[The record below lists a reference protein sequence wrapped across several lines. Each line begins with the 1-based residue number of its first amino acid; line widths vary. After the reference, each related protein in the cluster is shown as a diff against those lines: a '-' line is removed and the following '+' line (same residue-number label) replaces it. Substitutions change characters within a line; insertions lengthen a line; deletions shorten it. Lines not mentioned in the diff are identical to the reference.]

1 MTLRIETK
9 FDLPNSWLK
18 ENGSRPPFCQ
28 SFEWEEILSREEK
41 SVERLTIIKDG
52 EPICMALIEYHN
64 LPFGW
69 RYAFC
74 PKGPIIRISKSEFQI
89 SKIFELVNEYLKS
102 KKCIFFRFEP
112 FIVEALNQNS
122 KIKILKSIDVN
133 PRATMILDLRQTP
146 DELLG
151 RMHQKTRYN
160 INLAQKKNLRVTDDK
175 NADLFLDLMKRTAK
189 RDKFRLH
196 EERHY
201 HEIIFSPLTQQLTVF
216 FESKPIATAVF
227 AGFGD
232 TFTYVFGA
240 SDYEY
245 RSLMA
250 PYLIQWE
257 GIKMG
262 QRYGYKFYDFF
273 GVAPMTVNSKQT
285 KENSKQEN
293 ENYSFDSK
301 HQYAGVTRFKQGFG
315 GEYFEAP
322 GTYDLVI
329 APWKYKI
336 YKLLRA
342 LRRFI

>member
-18 ENGSRPPFCQ
+18 ENIERPPFCQ
-28 SFEWEEILSREEK
+28 SFEWEEILSREGK
-41 SVERLTIIKDG
+41 NIERLVVFDDD
-52 EPICMALIEYHN
+52 EPIAMALVEYQN
-64 LPFGW
+64 ILFGW

-74 PKGPIIRISKSEFQI
+74 PKGPVFSKKLKVASEKEEAYSAI
-89 SKIFELVNEYLKS
+89 LDYLRE
-102 KKCIFFRFEP
+102 KKCIFFRMEP
-112 FIVEALNQNS
+112 FAIEALIQNS
-122 KIKILKSIDVN
+122 KFQILKSIDVN
-133 PRATMILDLRQTP
+133 PRATLILDMNKTP
-146 DELLG
+146 EDLLS

-160 INLAQKKNLRVTDDK
+160 INLAQKKNLRVSDDK
-175 NADLFLDLMKRTAK
+175 NADLFMNLMKQTAK

-196 EERHY
+196 DERHY
-201 HEIIFSPLTQQLTVF
+201 HEIIFSPLTQQLTVY

-232 TFTYVFGA
+232 TFTYIFGA

-257 GIKMG
+257 GVKMG

-273 GVAPMTVNSKQT
+273 GVAPRIN
-285 KENSKQEN
+285 KQE
-293 ENYSFDSK
+293 EKDYTFDSK

-315 GEYFEAP
+315 GEYFETP
-322 GTYDLVI
+322 GTFDLEI
-329 APWKYKI
+329 TPWKYKI
-336 YKLLRA
+336 YKFLRA
-342 LRRFI
+342 IRRIF

>member
-1 MTLRIETK
+1 MTLRVETK

-18 ENGSRPPFCQ
+18 ESCLRPPFSQ

-41 SVERLTIIKDG
+41 NLERLVVMNEN
-52 EPICMALIEYHN
+52 EPVAMALVEYHK

-69 RYAFC
+69 QYAFC
-74 PKGPIIRISKSEFQI
+74 PKGPAFSKKLKVKSEKQDI
-89 SKIFELVNEYLKS
+89 YSVLLDYLRN
-102 KKCIFFRFEP
+102 KKCIFFRMEP
-112 FIVEALNQNS
+112 QDAPDGAEKVYDF
-122 KIKILKSIDVN
+122 N
-133 PRATMILDLRQTP
+133 PRATLILDLNKIP
-146 DELLG
+146 DNLLG
-151 RMHQKTRYN
+151 TMHQKTRYN
-160 INLAQKKNLRVTDDK
+160 INLAQKKNLRVSDDK
-175 NADLFLDLMKRTAK
+175 NADLFMNLMRRTAK

-201 HEIIFSPLTQQLTVF
+201 HEIIFSPLSHQLTIF
-216 FESKPIATAVF
+216 FENKPIATAVF
-227 AGFGD
+227 IGFGD

-273 GVAPMTVNSKQT
+273 GVAPMI
-285 KENSKQEN
+285 SKQEGSD
-293 ENYSFDSK
+293 YVFDSK

-315 GEYFEAP
+315 GEYFETP

-329 APWKYKI
+329 TPWKYKI
-336 YKLLRA
+336 YGWLRA
-342 LRRFI
+342 LRRFF